1 MTRVTP
7 LTRNFTERSTEFDG
21 FQNFESGLQH
31 QLPSVED
38 DVEKEQ
44 YPYGNED
51 EGFGVR
57 PLSK

>member
-7 LTRNFTERSTEFDG
+7 LTGSITERSTELDG
-21 FQNFESGLQH
+21 FQNFENGLQN

-38 DVEKEQ
+38 DLEKEQ

-51 EGFGVR
+51 EGLGIR